1 MRHGAARDQPG
12 LLPRHRPVRGPGRSQ
27 EAGSGRA
34 EREAQGDGLGLGRNT
49 PKRHRSCRKY
59 DKKGNMIARSRRL
72 PKGSCF
78 LFGPRGTGKS
88 TWIEAVLPG
97 ALYVDLLDQATFLEL
112 TGHAERLAAMA
123 DARRTKTVVIDE
135 VQKLPALLDEVHRL
149 IETRRFRF
157 VLTGSSARKLR
168 RSGTNLLAGRA
179 RTIEMH
185 PFTASELKSRWKLG
199 HAIRYGML
207 PTVWVDDDPA
217 EYLKAYVGT
226 YLKEEVQQEAL
237 VRNLASFTRFLEA
250 ASLSQG
256 AVLNVQAV
264 AADCGINRKTV
275 ENHFDLLED
284 LLLAVRVPVFQRR
297 AKRKMTSHPKFYFFD
312 AGVFRAIRPRG
323 VLDSAEEI
331 DGAAIETL
339 LVQSLRAENANTGL
353 GYEMSFWRTAA
364 NEEVDVVMYGERGLH
379 AFEVTRS
386 SIFRET
392 DLRGLR
398 LFCTDY
404 PEARGHLFYGG
415 ARRYQFDRIQVLP
428 FAEAITRLGEI
439 LVQAM

>member
-1 MRHGAARDQPG
+1 
-12 LLPRHRPVRGPGRSQ
+12 
-27 EAGSGRA
+27 
-34 EREAQGDGLGLGRNT
+34 
-49 PKRHRSCRKY
+49 
-59 DKKGNMIARSRRL
+59 MIARSRKL

-88 TWIEAVLPG
+88 TWLEAELPG
-97 ALYVDLLDQATFLEL
+97 ALHVDLLDQATFLEL
-112 TGHAERLAAMA
+112 TGHAERLGAMA
-123 DARRTKTVVIDE
+123 DARRAKVIVIDE

-149 IETRRFRF
+149 IERRRFRF

-185 PFTASELKSRWKLG
+185 PFTASELGSRWKLA

-207 PTVWVDDDPA
+207 PTVWVEDDPA
-217 EYLKAYVGT
+217 DYLKAYVGT
-226 YLKEEVQQEAL
+226 YLREEVQQEAL
-237 VRNLASFTRFLEA
+237 VRNLASFTRFLET
-250 ASLSQG
+250 ASFSQG
-256 AVLNVQAV
+256 AVLNMQAV
-264 AADCGINRKTV
+264 AADSGINRKSV

-297 AKRKMTSHPKFYFFD
+297 AKRKVTSHPKFYFFD

-323 VLDSAEEI
+323 ALDSAQEI

-339 LVQSLRAENANTGL
+339 LVQSLRAENANANL
-353 GYEMSFWRTAA
+353 GYEMSFWRTATDV
-364 NEEVDVVMYGERGLH
+364 EVDVVMYGERGLH

-386 SIFRET
+386 AVFRET

-398 LFCTDY
+398 LFCADY
-404 PEARGHLFYGG
+404 PEASGHLLYGG
-415 ARRYQFDRIQVLP
+415 TRRYQYDRIQVLP
-428 FAEAITRLGEI
+428 FGEAIKTLGT
-439 LVQAM
+439 LLGDASS